1 MFSYSVKVRKIQ
13 KQGINLKA
21 VACLTI
27 DNVMEIDSIK
37 IINGSNGLFVSWPS
51 HKGQVVEDGQ
61 TVERWFNDIRF
72 PGDEGKNVKDEIS
85 EAILK
90 EYNKESSP
98 TTSSTQ
104 QVDTAR
110 AAAAKAQQTV
120 NSSSNQT
127 SDASTNRK
135 PLWGF

>member
-1 MFSYSVKVRKIQ
+1 MFSYSVKVRKSQ

-27 DNVMEIDSIK
+27 DNVMEVDSIK
-37 IINGSNGLFVSWPS
+37 VINGSNGLFVSWPS

-61 TVERWFNDIRF
+61 TVERWFNDVRF
-72 PGDEGKNVKDEIS
+72 PGDEGKVVKDEIS

-90 EYNKESSP
+90 EYDKANSSS
-98 TTSSTQ
+98 TSTQ

-120 NSSSNQT
+120 NSTSNET
-127 SDASTNRK
+127 SDTSTTRK